1 MSNRENFSF
10 VLFFITTRHVTIIL
24 YWFEPS
30 LEITFNA
37 SSFVI
42 YRYIMHWWGMFF
54 VPTKWPI
61 SHLVSTRHIPHWGLN
76 THDSSFQMT
85 FFMHFLRRKYL
96 HCDSNFTRADVY
108 KLWTL
113 HRQQAITKPND
124 DKDLCACNINL
135 LLSPKIL
142 QRHISYL
149 KLKWSYGLL
158 STSYLTHTWV
168 NNCHGTHI
176 ANKNSTEAIST
187 DKS

>member
-85 FFMHFLRRKYL
+85 F
-96 HCDSNFTRADVY
+96 
-108 KLWTL
+108 
-113 HRQQAITKPND
+113 
-124 DKDLCACNINL
+124 LCISSEENICTVIQI
-135 LLSPKIL
+135 SPEL
-142 QRHISYL
+142 MSISYEHCTGNRPSPNQMMTKISVPVTSIYYFLL
-149 KLKWSYGLL
+149 KSYKDIFLIWNWNGPMDC
-158 STSYLTHTWV
+158 SPHPISHTLESITAMA
-168 NNCHGTHI
+168 HT
-176 ANKNSTEAIST
+176 
-187 DKS
+187 